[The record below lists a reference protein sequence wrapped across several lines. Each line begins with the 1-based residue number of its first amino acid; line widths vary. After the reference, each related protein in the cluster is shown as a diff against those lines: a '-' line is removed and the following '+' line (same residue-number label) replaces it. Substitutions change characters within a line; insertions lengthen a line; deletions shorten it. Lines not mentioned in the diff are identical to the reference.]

1 MILTKEAIQEFKEIY
16 KKVFKKELSDEEAFQ
31 MASNL
36 LNLYRVVYGNH
47 SLGK

>member
-16 KKVFKKELSDEEAFQ
+16 KKVFKEELSDEEAFR

-36 LNLYRVVYGNH
+36 LNLYRVIYSKNNI
-47 SLGK
+47 

>member
-16 KKVFKKELSDEEAFQ
+16 KKVFKKELSDEEAFR

-36 LNLYRVVYGNH
+36 LNLYRVVYGND
-47 SLGK
+47 KI